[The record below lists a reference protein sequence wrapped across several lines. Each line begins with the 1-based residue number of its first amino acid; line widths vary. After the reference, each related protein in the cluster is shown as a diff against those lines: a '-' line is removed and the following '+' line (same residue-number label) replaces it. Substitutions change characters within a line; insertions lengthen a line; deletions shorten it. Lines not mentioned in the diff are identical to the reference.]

1 MLKKYSVLAGVT
13 VSVALLI
20 IATFVYPG
28 GSQSDKNAIG
38 FDWTK
43 NYISDL
49 FDAKAANGSDNPSR
63 GWADAAMVFLS
74 VSIALFFL
82 NFSKKIPE
90 KRSAGIIKYVGAGS
104 MLFILLTVTALHGL
118 MVIIASTLF
127 LINLFYIT
135 IYVLRSKLHL
145 FKFFCILCLLIFY
158 CTLFLYGSAD
168 RTWLP
173 LMQKITFTSS
183 LLLVLGLEHFTAKED
198 FEQVEDFTDTA
209 SS

>member
-20 IATFVYPG
+20 IASFVYPG
-28 GSQSDKNAIG
+28 GSDFDKNATG

-43 NYISDL
+43 NYISNL
-49 FDAKAANGSDNPSR
+49 FDAKAVNGSDNPSWI
-63 GWADAAMVFLS
+63 WADAAMVFLS
-74 VSIALFFL
+74 ISIALFFIR
-82 NFSKKIPE
+82 FSKKIPE
-90 KRSAGIIKYVGAGS
+90 KRAAGIVKYLGACC
-104 MLFILLTVTALHGL
+104 MLFILLTVTPLHGL

-135 IYVLRSKLHL
+135 VFVFRSKLYL
-145 FKFFCILCLLIFY
+145 FKFFCIVCLLIFY

-198 FEQVEDFTDTA
+198 FEQIKPGK
-209 SS
+209 